1 MEFNLNL
8 ENINYI
14 KISCK
19 DKNEKPWVIKA
30 AIKRL
35 DTREI
40 YTCVKFEDSI
50 HLKTP
55 QDVNISLA
63 CNDGLY
69 VAKTVLKYIQIE
81 SPYMYMALVVPAKIE
96 HRQMR
101 EYFRVKLSKKASISY
116 NLNNRIMQQTCDIY
130 DISANGISLISTND
144 LSNVGNIIVNLS
156 TGEKSVSVE
165 AKYKRF
171 DTEDELLKTSF
182 QFVNISENDRDFIS
196 QICIK
201 QQLENKRNS
210 VL

>member
-1 MEFNLNL
+1 MKFNLKV

-40 YTCVKFEDSI
+40 YACVKFEDSI

-69 VAKTVLKYIQIE
+69 MSKTILKYVQIE
-81 SPYMYMALVVPAKIE
+81 NPYVYLALTIPENIE
-96 HRQMR
+96 YRQMR
-101 EYFRVKLSKKASISY
+101 EYFRVKLNKKTQISF
-116 NLNNRIMQQTCDIY
+116 NKNGQIQQQFCEIY
-130 DISANGISLISTND
+130 DISANGISLISNSD
-144 LSNVGNIIVNLS
+144 LSNVGNITINLNS
-156 TGEKSVSVE
+156 AQKSINVK

-182 QFVNISENDRDFIS
+182 QFVDISESDRDFIS

-210 VL
+210 IL